1 MNDSPFAH
9 RIARKPKTGKA
20 PAETRPVPIILGHI
34 PMTQD
39 ELASET
45 EIETPAVKPA
55 AVAPVPVASP
65 SAAPAQPSSAM
76 RQTLVALVAFT
87 VTICIIAGAVLL
99 LKSVFTSK

>member
-20 PAETRPVPIILGHI
+20 PAETRPVPIIIGHI

-45 EIETPAVKPA
+45 EIETVMAKPA
-55 AVAPVPVASP
+55 AIPANAVKATDTPAP
-65 SAAPAQPSSAM
+65 QSSAM
-76 RQTLVALVAFT
+76 RQTVVALVAFT
-87 VTICIIAGAVLL
+87 VTICAIAGAVLV
-99 LKSVFTSK
+99 LKSVFTTK

>member
-20 PAETRPVPIILGHI
+20 PAETRPVPIIIGHI

-45 EIETPAVKPA
+45 EIEPIVAKPV
-55 AVAPVPVASP
+55 AVAPAPTPAQSP
-65 SAAPAQPSSAM
+65 APAQPSSAM
-76 RQTLVALVAFT
+76 RQTVVALVAFT
-87 VTICIIAGAVLL
+87 VTICAIAGAVLV